1 MDYRKSLCGNII
13 LKGVLFFDME
23 VLYIVLDY
31 ALVVDACLGILCEV
45 VIFDSNSCCSG
56 GIMHQP
62 EAIIALLVFLV
73 VVIFPLVLLM
83 LQISI
88 LNRQKQDSQETTQLL
103 EQLRSSLKQTN
114 RLVRQLTEGVPASVE
129 PKLQP
134 QKELPAAEQPI
145 AAEAVEPEPAAEP
158 IAPSMVVEP
167 VPKAES
173 KPEAEPL
180 VPSSIGEP
188 QSVPDESPSIY
199 DLFPPDIEQEAVP
212 VVFDSQTAHRRA
224 EPDRF
229 AKAAQEAMRN
239 MTQRREEEPS
249 RFEKAAQEALRKIWN
264 WIVIGKDQ
272 LAEDESWEYAVASNW
287 LLRIGIVII
296 VMGVGFFLKYSID
309 NGYINEIG
317 RVLLTTIAG
326 LGMLT
331 AGTQMLGRKY
341 HLFGQG
347 LIGGGIATLYFAV
360 FAATSLYHL
369 IDAGMAFG
377 LMVLVTCLAGW
388 IAVRFNS
395 ILVAV
400 LGIIGGYG
408 TPVMLQTGVVN
419 FPGLFSYLL
428 ILGIGVLG
436 ISYWKNW
443 RLLNLLSF
451 LGTYGLFFA
460 VMDRWHYNS
469 TYFWQ
474 VMPFLTAFFVLF
486 STMTFLFNLANR
498 QKSTLLEVL
507 ALWVN
512 AGIFFVVGYNLVSE
526 IFGSR
531 SVAVI
536 SLSLATFYAA
546 HVYYFL
552 LRKLVDR
559 ELMLSFTALA
569 SFFVA
574 VTLPLILSS
583 QWITASWAIQALIM
597 LWIAGKLDS
606 QFLRHIAYLLYVFVI
621 FRFGLIDL
629 RDQYFRGMALATLP
643 VADYL
648 WCMVQRLVMFSIPMV
663 SLAGAGVL
671 LRRAPPSPTMPVG
684 RENDMGQWVKEHS
697 AIQIIAAVVVGML
710 FLFIH
715 LELGRTLQY
724 FYQPLQMPALSLVW
738 IALCVF
744 LLREYRRRPSEAFQ
758 GLLMVFTAGLVA
770 KLFMFDLASWQVID
784 FMLYGGDCYSFSL
797 AAMRL
802 LDFGAIIAF
811 LGATCYLLSGSE
823 NSRSLGAVYGAVAL
837 ALLFI
842 FTTLETNTFL
852 RHYVPGLRAGG
863 VSILW
868 SIFALSLILS
878 GIWRNVRTLRY
889 VGLALFGIV
898 VWKVMF
904 SDLAQ
909 LDQLY
914 RIVAFIVLGILVL
927 SGSFVYLK
935 YKPVLAAISKEKE

>member
-1 MDYRKSLCGNII
+1 
-13 LKGVLFFDME
+13 
-23 VLYIVLDY
+23 
-31 ALVVDACLGILCEV
+31 
-45 VIFDSNSCCSG
+45 
-56 GIMHQP
+56 MHQP
-62 EAIIALLVFLV
+62 EVFLAFLVIIIVAII
-73 VVIFPLVLLM
+73 PLVLLV

-88 LNRQKQDSQETTQLL
+88 LNRQKRDSQEMTQLL
-103 EQLRSSLKQTN
+103 ERIQSGLKQTN
-114 RLVRQLTEGVPASVE
+114 RLVREWTERAWASAPPDTRPQGEPSPVAEPVTPILVE
-129 PKLQP
+129 PLLKTESEP
-134 QKELPAAEQPI
+134 VAEPI
-145 AAEAVEPEPAAEP
+145 TPPIFEEPEPA
-158 IAPSMVVEP
+158 VE
-167 VPKAES
+167 
-173 KPEAEPL
+173 
-180 VPSSIGEP
+180 
-188 QSVPDESPSIY
+188 ESPSIY
-199 DLFPPDIEQEAVP
+199 DFSPPIEPAAVP
-212 VVFDSQTAHRRA
+212 LVFDSQPTYRR
-224 EPDRF
+224 EESSRF
-229 AKAAQEAMRN
+229 EKAAQEALRN
-239 MTQRREEEPS
+239 MSHRREEPS

-264 WIVIGKDQ
+264 WIVIGEDQ
-272 LAEDESWEYAVASNW
+272 LAEGASWEYAIASNW

-296 VMGVGFFLKYSID
+296 VMGVGFFLKWSID
-309 NGYINEIG
+309 EGYLTRIG
-317 RVLLTTIAG
+317 QVLLATIAG
-326 LGMLT
+326 LGMLV

-347 LIGGGIATLYFAV
+347 LIGGGIATLYFSV
-360 FAATSLYHL
+360 FAAVSLYHL
-369 IDAGMAFG
+369 VDSIAIAFG

-408 TPVMLQTGVVN
+408 TPVMLQTGVIN

-428 ILGIGVLG
+428 ILGVGVLG

-451 LGTYGLFFA
+451 LGTYSLFFA
-460 VMDRWHYNS
+460 VMDRWYNA

-507 ALWVN
+507 ALWFN
-512 AGIFFVVGYNLVSE
+512 AGIFFVVSFNLVSE
-526 IFGSR
+526 VFGNRWVS
-531 SVAVI
+531 AI
-536 SLSLATFYAA
+536 SLALAAFYAA

-552 LRKLVDR
+552 LRRLTDR
-559 ELMLSFTALA
+559 ELMLSFTALS

-574 VTLPLILSS
+574 VTLPLLLSS

-606 QFLRHIAYLLYVFVI
+606 QFLRHVAYLLYAIVV
-621 FRFGLIDL
+621 FRFGLVDL
-629 RDQYFRGMALATLP
+629 RDQYFHTFAVAEMP
-643 VADYL
+643 VMDYL
-648 WCMVQRLVMFSIPMV
+648 WCMVQRLVMFGIPV
-663 SLAGAGVL
+663 ASLAGAGVL
-671 LRRAPPSPTMPVG
+671 LRRSPASLAMSVG
-684 RENDMGQWVKEHS
+684 RANDIGQWVRDRS
-697 AIQIIAAVVVGML
+697 AMQAIAAVVIGML
-710 FLFIH
+710 FIFVH

-738 IALCVF
+738 IALCAF
-744 LLREYRRRPSEAFQ
+744 LLSEYLRRPNETLQ
-758 GLLMVFTAGLVA
+758 GLLMIFTAGLVV
-770 KLFMFDLASWQVID
+770 KLFMFDLVGWHVVD
-784 FMLYGGDCYSFSL
+784 LMRYGGDRYFFSL

-811 LGATCYLLSGSE
+811 LCAAYYLLSGNE
-823 NSRSLGAVYGAVAL
+823 KPQGLGILFGSAAL
-837 ALLFI
+837 ALLFV

-852 RHYVPGLRAGG
+852 WYYVPKFRAGG

-868 SIFALSLILS
+868 SIFALSLIVS
-878 GIWRNVRTLRY
+878 GIWRNARALRY
-889 VGLALFGIV
+889 VGLALFAVV

-914 RIVAFIVLGILVL
+914 RIVAFIILGILVL
-927 SGSFVYLK
+927 SGSFAYLK